1 MQELKRHNEAMIVE
15 SRGRNRRQWRWNC
28 VLRERRSGFDRRR
41 PETRSARLQERVL
54 IPLRDNR
61 RNVLTLLA
69 TANVLNVLDFLFT
82 LRALDHGAV
91 EANPVMRMLFSY
103 DPVTAGSV
111 KIALMLGVS
120 LLVWRFRRYR
130 PPLIAGVALA
140 VVFGL
145 VFIYHLYGVT
155 VTGL

>member
-1 MQELKRHNEAMIVE
+1 MRRHNEAIGVQ
-15 SRGRNRRQWRWNC
+15 SRGRDRRQWRWNF

-54 IPLRDNR
+54 IPLRDNE
-61 RNVLTLLA
+61 RNLLA
-69 TANVLNVLDFLFT
+69 LLVAANVLNVLDLLFT

-91 EANPVMRMLFSY
+91 EANPVMRVLLSY
-103 DPVTAGSV
+103 DPVTAGAV

-120 LLVWRFRRYR
+120 LLVWWFRRYR
-130 PPLIAGVALA
+130 LPLLAGVALA
-140 VVFGL
+140 VAFGL
-145 VFIYHLYGVT
+145 VFIYHLYGMT